1 MRMVTID
8 INKNGSEVLVDADGF
23 HGDVCKHVV
32 TSLAGGL
39 GRSFDG
45 DDKPEMY
52 AAEGVEVNV

>member
-23 HGDVCKHVV
+23 QGDGCKHVV
-32 TSLAGGL
+32 TGIAGGL
-39 GRSFDG
+39 GSSFRDG
-45 DDKPEMY
+45 DKPEMY